1 MKRKWVKGVIAI
13 GLLGC
18 LLAGCASEKTTH
30 VDGLDE
36 LGSIEVVTREEG
48 SGTRSTFAEKAGIT
62 DSATGMDQIEVI
74 VNKENPVQKISVD
87 QLKKIYTGE
96 LTKWAQLN
104 GAKEEK

>member
-1 MKRKWVKGVIAI
+1 MIKLLQSQKRSVWSVKFMKRKWVKVKI
-13 GLLGC
+13 GQ
-18 LLAGCASEKTTH
+18 
-30 VDGLDE
+30 
-36 LGSIEVVTREEG
+36 
-48 SGTRSTFAEKAGIT
+48 
-62 DSATGMDQIEVI
+62 DQIEVI